1 MSDFICWFVYVGG
14 FNRAVRTMHF
24 DNYILEKLPSV
35 PTDLFQRLD
44 EFIPD
49 QCGELRAHE
58 WRQINDLVNKSYGL
72 DDEISS
78 YLTQMHSQKGT

>member
-35 PTDLFQRLD
+35 PPELFERLD
-44 EFIPD
+44 DVIPD
-49 QCGELRAHE
+49 QPRELSASE

-72 DDEISS
+72 DGEISS
-78 YLTQMHSQKGT
+78 YLTQMHSQKGN

>member
-24 DNYILEKLPSV
+24 DNYILDKLPSI
-35 PTDLFQRLD
+35 PPNLFGKLD
-44 EFIPD
+44 EVVLD
-49 QCGELRAHE
+49 RNSELSADE

-78 YLTQMHSQKGT
+78 YLIQMHSQKGT